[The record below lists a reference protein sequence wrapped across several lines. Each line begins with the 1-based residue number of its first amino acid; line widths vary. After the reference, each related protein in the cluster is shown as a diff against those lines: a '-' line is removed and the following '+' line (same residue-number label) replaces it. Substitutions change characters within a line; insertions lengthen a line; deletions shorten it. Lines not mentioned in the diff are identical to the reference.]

1 MEYILTQEDIDR
13 YGFTDAI
20 EGDKA
25 TPAELSTMGMY
36 TAPFTAQE
44 ERAGQ
49 LSVPMPSVEA
59 QQLKAA
65 PVSSRQGLTTQESGA
80 VPNKDRYMSDYSA
93 LRSLGLDIGQTYEAL
108 AGIGAVDVPPP
119 VASQTNTPRPESE
132 VTVDQGARTISPT
145 TMPSA
150 DMLGLLSTPISQD
163 PFENLSRSQRTMLGF
178 AALKDAGMALQ
189 GKEGGAVSSLLGDFR
204 ARADMERKRQAAVAQ
219 IQARQQVLGALG
231 AGTLPPNATPEQI
244 DAHIAKLTSILAS
257 SPEMAP
263 YVTAEIARLNPMRER
278 VVEQTAALKT
288 SMRGVGAVDALLNA
302 PNLDVITGFKGTV
315 NEWLNEFGAAPQYA
329 NLTSYIE
336 LIGGINF
343 LDAYQQL
350 KGGGPISNF
359 EAGKAEGAQSRVNA
373 ALKGSPEDLRVAL
386 LEAQALFQEAIEQNP
401 MYKPEGDYSE
411 AERAALEAARKA
423 RQGASD

>member
-1 MEYILTQEDIDR
+1 MEYTLTQEDIDR

-36 TAPFTAQE
+36 TAPFAPQE
-44 ERAGQ
+44 KRSGQ
-49 LSVPMPSVEA
+49 ISVPAPSVEA
-59 QQLKAA
+59 QR
-65 PVSSRQGLTTQESGA
+65 SES
-80 VPNKDRYMSDYSA
+80 VPIADRYMSGYSA
-93 LRSLGLDIGQTYEAL
+93 LRDLGLDVGQTNEAL
-108 AGIGAVDVPPP
+108 AAMGAADAP
-119 VASQTNTPRPESE
+119 A
-132 VTVDQGARTISPT
+132 VTVDQSDTSQFQPAFSQMPT
-145 TMPSA
+145 TATMATATPSA

-163 PFENLSRSQRTMLGF
+163 PFEGLSKDQRRMLAF
-178 AALKDAGMALQ
+178 AGLRDAGAALQ
-189 GKEGGAVSSLLGDFR
+189 GTQGTAVANTLSAFR
-204 ARADMERKRQAAVAQ
+204 SRADMERKRQAAVSQ

-231 AGTLPPNATPEQI
+231 AGSLPANATPEQI

-302 PNLDVITGFKGTV
+302 PNLDVISGFKGTV

-386 LEAQALFQEAIEQNP
+386 LEAQSLFQEAIEQNP
-401 MYKPEGDYSE
+401 MYKPDGDYSD
-411 AERAALEAARKA
+411 AEKAALEGARAK
-423 RQGASD
+423 RGASN

>member
-1 MEYILTQEDIDR
+1 MEYTLTQEDIDR

-25 TPAELSTMGMY
+25 TPAELSTMGKY
-36 TAPFTAQE
+36 TAPFTPQE
-44 ERAGQ
+44 ERSGQ
-49 LSVPMPSVEA
+49 LSVPAPSVEA
-59 QQLKAA
+59 QR
-65 PVSSRQGLTTQESGA
+65 SES
-80 VPNKDRYMSDYSA
+80 VPIADRYMSGYSA
-93 LRSLGLDIGQTYEAL
+93 LRDLGLDVGQTNEAL
-108 AGIGAVDVPPP
+108 AAMGAADAP
-119 VASQTNTPRPESE
+119 A
-132 VTVDQGARTISPT
+132 VTVDQSDTSQFQPAFSQMPATAT
-145 TMPSA
+145 MATAMPSA

-163 PFENLSRSQRTMLGF
+163 PFEGLSKDQRRMLAF
-178 AALKDAGMALQ
+178 AGLRDAGAALQ
-189 GKEGGAVSSLLGDFR
+189 GTQGTAVANTLSAFR
-204 ARADMERKRQAAVAQ
+204 SRADMERKRQAAVSQ

-231 AGTLPPNATPEQI
+231 AGSLPANATPEQI

-302 PNLDVITGFKGTV
+302 PNLDVISGFKGTV

-386 LEAQALFQEAIEQNP
+386 LEAQSLFQEAIEQNP
-401 MYKPEGDYSE
+401 MYKPDGDYSD
-411 AERAALEAARKA
+411 AEKAALEGARAK
-423 RQGASD
+423 RGASN

>member
-36 TAPFTAQE
+36 TAPFTPQE
-44 ERAGQ
+44 ERSGQ
-49 LSVPMPSVEA
+49 LSVPAPSVEA
-59 QQLKAA
+59 QR
-65 PVSSRQGLTTQESGA
+65 SEA
-80 VPNKDRYMSDYSA
+80 VPMTDRYMSGYSA
-93 LRSLGLDIGQTYEAL
+93 LRDLGLDVGQTNEAL
-108 AGIGAVDVPPP
+108 AAMGAADAP
-119 VASQTNTPRPESE
+119 A
-132 VTVDQGARTISPT
+132 VTVDQSDTSQFQPAFSQMTATNTTPT
-145 TMPSA
+145 AMPSA

-163 PFENLSRSQRTMLGF
+163 PFEGLSKDQRRMLAF
-178 AALKDAGMALQ
+178 AGLRDAGAALQ
-189 GKEGGAVSSLLGDFR
+189 GKQGSAVANTLSAFQ
-204 ARADMERKRQAAVAQ
+204 ARADMERKRQAAVSQ

-231 AGTLPPNATPEQI
+231 AGSLPANATPEQI

-278 VVEQTAALKT
+278 VVEQRAALKT

-359 EAGKAEGAQSRVNA
+359 EAGKAEGAQSRINA

-386 LEAQALFQEAIEQNP
+386 LEAQQLFQEAIEQNP
-401 MYKPEGDYSE
+401 MYKPDGDYSE
-411 AERAALEAARKA
+411 AERDALEAARKA

>member
-1 MEYILTQEDIDR
+1 MEYTLTQEDIDR

-25 TPAELSTMGMY
+25 TPAELSVMGMY
-36 TAPFTAQE
+36 SAPFATQE
-44 ERAGQ
+44 ERSGQ
-49 LSVPMPSVEA
+49 ISAPMPSIEA
-59 QQLKAA
+59 QRSEAA
-65 PVSSRQGLTTQESGA
+65 PMT
-80 VPNKDRYMSDYSA
+80 DRYMSGYSA
-93 LRSLGLDIGQTYEAL
+93 LRDLGLDVGKTNEAL
-108 AGIGAVDVPPP
+108 AAMGAVDAPA
-119 VASQTNTPRPESE
+119 VA
-132 VTVDQGARTISPT
+132 VDQSDTSQFQPAFSQMPT
-145 TMPSA
+145 TATTPTAMPSA

-163 PFENLSRSQRTMLGF
+163 PFEGLSKDQRRMLAF
-178 AALKDAGMALQ
+178 AGLRDAGAALQ
-189 GKEGGAVSSLLGDFR
+189 GKQGSAVANTLSEFQ
-204 ARADMERKRQAAVAQ
+204 ARADMERKRQAAVSQ

-386 LEAQALFQEAIEQNP
+386 LEAQALFQEAIEQTP
-401 MYKPEGDYSE
+401 MYKPDGDYSE

-423 RQGASD
+423 RQGASN

>member
-1 MEYILTQEDIDR
+1 MEYTLTQEDIDR

-25 TPAELSTMGMY
+25 TPAELSVMGKY
-36 TAPFTAQE
+36 AAPFTPQE

-49 LSVPMPSVEA
+49 LSVPTPSIEA
-59 QQLKAA
+59 QRSEDA
-65 PVSSRQGLTTQESGA
+65 PMT
-80 VPNKDRYMSDYSA
+80 DRYMSGYSA
-93 LRSLGLDIGQTYEAL
+93 LRDLGLDVGQTNEAL
-108 AGIGAVDVPPP
+108 AAMGAADAPAVAVDQSDT
-119 VASQTNTPRPESE
+119 SQFQPAFSQMPAT
-132 VTVDQGARTISPT
+132 AT
-145 TMPSA
+145 TSTAMPSA

-204 ARADMERKRQAAVAQ
+204 ARADMERKRQAAVSQ

-231 AGTLPPNATPEQI
+231 AGSLPANATPEQI

-302 PNLDVITGFKGTV
+302 PNLDVISGFKGTV

-386 LEAQALFQEAIEQNP
+386 LEAQDLFQEAIEQNP
-401 MYKPEGDYSE
+401 MYKPDGDYSE
-411 AERAALEAARKA
+411 AEKAALEGARAK
-423 RQGASD
+423 RGASN

>member
-1 MEYILTQEDIDR
+1 MEYTLTQEDIDR

-25 TPAELSTMGMY
+25 TPAELSVMGMY
-36 TAPFTAQE
+36 AAPFTPQE
-44 ERAGQ
+44 ERSGQ
-49 LSVPMPSVEA
+49 ISAPMPSVEA
-59 QQLKAA
+59 QR
-65 PVSSRQGLTTQESGA
+65 SEA
-80 VPNKDRYMSDYSA
+80 VPMTDRYMSGYSA
-93 LRSLGLDIGQTYEAL
+93 LRDLGLDVEQTNEAL
-108 AGIGAVDVPPP
+108 AAMGAVDAP
-119 VASQTNTPRPESE
+119 AAI
-132 VTVDQGARTISPT
+132 VDQSDTSQFQPAFSQMPATATTPT
-145 TMPSA
+145 AMPSA

-163 PFENLSRSQRTMLGF
+163 PFEGLSKDQRRMLAF
-178 AALKDAGMALQ
+178 AGLRDAGAALQ
-189 GKEGGAVSSLLGDFR
+189 GKQGSAVANTLSAFQ
-204 ARADMERKRQAAVAQ
+204 ARADMERKRQAAVSQ
-219 IQARQQVLGALG
+219 IKARQQVLGALG
-231 AGTLPPNATPEQI
+231 AGSLPANATPEQI

-359 EAGKAEGAQSRVNA
+359 EAGKAEGAQSRINA

-386 LEAQALFQEAIEQNP
+386 LEAQALFQEAIEKNP
-401 MYKPEGDYSE
+401 MYKPDGDYSE

-423 RQGASD
+423 RQGASN